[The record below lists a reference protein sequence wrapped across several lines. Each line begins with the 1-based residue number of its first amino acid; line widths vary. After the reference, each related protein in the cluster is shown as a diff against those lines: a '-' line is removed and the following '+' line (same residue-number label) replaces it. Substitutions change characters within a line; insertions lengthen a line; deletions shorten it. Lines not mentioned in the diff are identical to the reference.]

1 MPIGGGNIMTP
12 LTESEKKL
20 LTEFLGECWHDR
32 LIPVHASGVCRH
44 CNIYMDDWN
53 DVIQRTFTAWQ
64 DLGDLK
70 EELVKKGMWLDFWM
84 TSRDPWQRRVKH
96 WDDYASW
103 DEYLFNPAVFIPLC
117 IEFLRKEA
125 KYGSEP

>member
-1 MPIGGGNIMTP
+1 MTP
-12 LTESEKKL
+12 LSDDDKKL

-53 DVIQRTFTAWQ
+53 DVIQRTFTTWQ

-70 EELVKKGMWLDFWM
+70 DKLVEKGMWWKFFVM
-84 TSRDPWQRRVKH
+84 IVE
-96 WDDYASW
+96 DYSDKKAKGLVMPHEIT
-103 DEYLFNPAVFIPLC
+103 DYLLNPTVFIPLC